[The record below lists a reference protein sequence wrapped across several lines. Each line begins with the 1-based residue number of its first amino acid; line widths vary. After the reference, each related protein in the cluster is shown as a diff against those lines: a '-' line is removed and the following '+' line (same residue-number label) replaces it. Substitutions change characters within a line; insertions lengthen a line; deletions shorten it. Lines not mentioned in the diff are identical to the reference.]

1 LRRTYKCASF
11 LSFCAPCIWSFLRSH
26 PAATFYE
33 IIKSK
38 RRKLISKF
46 FIKIENAEKEA
57 YMPNVTLK
65 GNTLVLLG
73 TEAKVGQTAPDFRVQ
88 KNDLSDYT
96 LKSSAGKTRIIASV
110 PSLDTAVC
118 DLETRRFNQEA
129 AKLSN
134 VEIVCVSMD
143 LPFAQKR
150 WCGAANVDKV
160 ITVSDHREGSFAKNY
175 GVLISGGPLD
185 RLTARAVFVVG
196 PDDKIKYVEYVKE
209 ITEQPNYGAL
219 LAALK

>member
-1 LRRTYKCASF
+1 VT
-11 LSFCAPCIWSFLRSH
+11 
-26 PAATFYE
+26 T
-33 IIKSK
+33 
-38 RRKLISKF
+38 
-46 FIKIENAEKEA
+46 
-57 YMPNVTLK
+57 VTLK
-65 GNTLVLLG
+65 GNPVSLFG
-73 TEAKVGQTAPDFRVQ
+73 NEIKVGQTAPDFKVQ

-96 LKSSAGKTRIIASV
+96 LESSAGKTRIIASV

-129 AKLSN
+129 AKFPN

-175 GVLISGGPLD
+175 GVLIGGGPLD

-196 PDDKIKYVEYVKE
+196 PDDKIRYVEYVKE
-209 ITEQPNYGAL
+209 ITEQPNYDAA